1 MKALTLFLCF
11 IMNSLLAAENCQT
24 NSLARAT
31 VIKELSGITTLE
43 AGKYQQLNVKALIKS
58 YQKDFSFLSF
68 EVEIL
73 KLSKDSKLFVV
84 LTDNTSQSYWNQL
97 NHVSQ
102 LVDGKYRIT
111 VPLEQ
116 AVGERGSSKTGRR
129 INFSQLKKAYLVID
143 PELNSETSLRFGN
156 FSFSSKPKVAFYD
169 GLKAFDFVDQKEHLA
184 PCFQGIF
191 KDDLWNAK
199 RGFGFIEPQIWRV
212 EDAQYADSLNR
223 DVIYMREGMF
233 RVDLPNGD
241 YEIALNWNALG
252 LWDPPFWSR
261 RAVSIQGKPV
271 SLETRTSVQD
281 YLQDLLL
288 FADLEPKPDQHPYD
302 YYLSKLLKPVTAQVK
317 VSDGKMLFE
326 FEGDDSGVAL
336 NWLLISPLS
345 KKKEFVE
352 FQNGLH
358 AVLKS
363 EFNQISRAADPEQLF
378 KSQVPVVQMTQEID
392 RLSPYDVLTSRTNP
406 TSIQLLGGMNGLLN
420 IKLQVPVAGKLSWKW
435 NGKSIPEL
443 TIGMEKGIYQWVSL
457 DRNHES
463 YALKTQFLKPLNRL
477 NDQVEAYFNRQYFLR
492 FQLKSLERYQKIE
505 SSLTLTITPDQKTNK
520 NIEFTI
526 PLTLELFPGSL
537 PKLDFPVGFIG
548 LNGVKLSYFPSAESY
563 SIRKKRDLRSLKFL
577 SDRHFTS
584 FTGLP
589 GRSSFEGG
597 LDFDAVDAL
606 LTQAQNWGFLPPFFT
621 YGGEFLHQFFE
632 QGGLPQI
639 IERKDELN
647 AKINSKNWRDIIFQ
661 FSDEASGY
669 SDTIDRDLKRAKFL
683 KDNFRGLKL
692 GGFSQLTSK
701 TGPLENL
708 NGLFDVGTYS
718 SFDQKGVQKLTDKG
732 LDWGMYN
739 QAQGALEDPREQFG
753 RLLWSRRNEGLGHYL
768 EWHMSAINN
777 YPYYDLDGREADV
790 IMAYP
795 SISGDL
801 FPSIK
806 FEQAAAGLE
815 DYLLIQFT
823 KTHFKNG
830 DQKISFK
837 NSVNEF
843 RSSLFQVLKM

>member
-1 MKALTLFLCF
+1 MKYLMLLLSFF
-11 IMNSLLAAENCQT
+11 SNSLMAAENCQT
-24 NSLARAT
+24 SSMGGTMA
-31 VIKELSGITTLE
+31 IKEMSGMTQLE
-43 AGKYQQLNVKALIKS
+43 AGKYHQLNVKSLIKA
-58 YQKDFSFLSF
+58 YRKDFSYLSL

-84 LTDNTSQSYWNQL
+84 LTDNTSQNYWNQL

-129 INFSQLKKAYLVID
+129 INFSQLKRAYLVID
-143 PELNSETSLRFGN
+143 PEIKSETSLKFGN
-156 FSFSSKPKVAFYD
+156 FSFSSKPKVAFYN
-169 GLKAFDFVDQKEHLA
+169 GLKAFDFVVQKEHQAL
-184 PCFQGIF
+184 CFQSVF
-191 KDDLWNAK
+191 KDDIWNAK
-199 RGFGFIEPQIWRV
+199 RGHGFIEPQVWRV
-212 EDAQYADSLNR
+212 EDSQYADSLNR
-223 DVIYMREGMF
+223 DVIYLREGKF

-252 LWDPPFWSR
+252 FWDPPFWSR
-261 RAVSIQGKPV
+261 RVVSIQGRPI
-271 SLETRTSVQD
+271 SLETRTTVQD
-281 YLQDLLL
+281 YLQDLFI
-288 FADLEPKPDQHPYD
+288 FADIEPKPEQHPYD
-302 YYLSKLLKPVTAQVK
+302 FYLSKLLKPVTAQVK
-317 VSDGKMLFE
+317 VTNGKMLFE
-326 FEGDDSGVAL
+326 FAGDDSGVAL

-345 KKKEFVE
+345 KKSEFAD
-352 FQNGLH
+352 FQIGLH
-358 AVLKS
+358 SVLKS
-363 EFNQISRAADPEQLF
+363 EFNQISRAADPEEPF
-378 KSQVPVVQMTQEID
+378 KSQEPIVQVSQEID
-392 RLSPYDVLTSRTNP
+392 RLSPYDVLVSRPKTS
-406 TSIQLLGGMNGLLN
+406 SIQLLGGMNQLLN
-420 IKLQVPVAGKLSWKW
+420 IKLQVPVAGQLSWKW
-435 NGKSIPEL
+435 EGKSVSEL
-443 TIGMEKGIYQWVSL
+443 VIGMEKAIYQWVSL

-463 YALKTQFLKPLNRL
+463 YALKTQFLKPLNR
-477 NDQVEAYFNRQYFLR
+477 NNSQIEARYNRQYFLR
-492 FQLKSLERYQKIE
+492 IQLNPVERYQKIE
-505 SSLTLTITPDQKTNK
+505 SVLSLTIVPESKMNK
-520 NIEFTI
+520 NIVFKI
-526 PLTLELFPGSL
+526 PLTLELFPGKL

-548 LNGVKLSYFPSAESY
+548 LNGIKLSYFPSGDSY
-563 SIRKKRDLRSLKFL
+563 GDRKKRDLRSLKFL

-589 GRSSFEGG
+589 GRASFEGG

-606 LTQAQNWGFLPPFFT
+606 LTQALSWGFLPPFFT

-639 IERKDELN
+639 EERKDELN

-661 FSDEASGY
+661 FSDEATGY
-669 SDTIDRDLKRAKFL
+669 SDTIDRDFKRGKFL
-683 KDNFRGLKL
+683 KDNFKGLKL
-692 GGFSQLTSK
+692 GGFSQLTSQASALDK
-701 TGPLENL
+701 L
-708 NGLFDVGTYS
+708 NGLFDVGTFS
-718 SFDQKGVQKLTDKG
+718 SFDQKGLQKLSEKG

-753 RLLWSRRNEGLGHYL
+753 RLLWSRRNEGMGHYL

-823 KTHFKNG
+823 KTHFTNG
-830 DQKISFK
+830 NQKISFK
-837 NSVNEF
+837 NSLNEF